1 MRDSRWGTTPLLL
14 LRISQLLLGVVVLGI
29 AAYFASKYSGW
40 YIAFTVALGF
50 VTLVWTAVVL
60 GLFFKNKLSPPLVMF
75 VDVPLA
81 VAYILSVATVA
92 ANWPRA
98 LGGSCVA
105 KVAGVPGESI
115 LDADCATLKGA
126 FGILIIEMLTFHG
139 AIIWDAIVMS
149 RNPNR
154 RRDVRG
160 VAQNYVPVMPKPM
173 AVVDS
178 GGPHG
183 QYQLDGT
190 LVYPAELASPA
201 AQYNSDMPP
210 TDPQQQQQYQQY
222 QQSRGP
228 PQELSGTG

>member
-1 MRDSRWGTTPLLL
+1 
-14 LRISQLLLGVVVLGI
+14 
-29 AAYFASKYSGW
+29 
-40 YIAFTVALGF
+40 
-50 VTLVWTAVVL
+50 
-60 GLFFKNKLSPPLVMF
+60 MF

-98 LGGSCVA
+98 LRGSCVA
-105 KVAGVPGESI
+105 KVAGVTGVPGENI

-154 RRDVRG
+154 RRDVRTA
-160 VAQNYVPVMPKPM
+160 AQNYMPVMPKPM
-173 AVVDS
+173 AASS
-178 GGPHG
+178 GTNG

-190 LVYPAELASPA
+190 PVYPAELASPA
-201 AQYNSDMPP
+201 AQYNPDMPS
-210 TDPQQQQQYQQY
+210 TDPQQQQYQQY
-222 QQSRGP
+222 QQNRGP
-228 PQELSGTG
+228 PQELSGTC